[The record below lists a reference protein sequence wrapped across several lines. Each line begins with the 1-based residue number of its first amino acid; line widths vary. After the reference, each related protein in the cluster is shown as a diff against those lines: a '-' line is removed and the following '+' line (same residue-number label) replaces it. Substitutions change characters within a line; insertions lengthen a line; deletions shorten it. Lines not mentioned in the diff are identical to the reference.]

1 LKHMG
6 YGVHVGIQRDMALD
20 EKQIA
25 DDIMRVNKGRAH
37 ISLSAAARYL
47 GVKDETAKELLIDV
61 PRRVIGKR
69 YRINAR
75 DLARYI
81 NSRTTFIT

>member
-1 LKHMG
+1 MG

-61 PRRVIGKR
+61 PRGVIGSDIML
-69 YRINAR
+69 RIASTLTGR
-75 DLARYI
+75 HL
-81 NSRTTFIT
+81 